1 MSLLRPRQQGT
12 LGRIADFS
20 MVPIMYLLQGNVSE
34 VPQRTHFWNNLHL
47 KNVDAFGFD
56 AALFETVSSDPSATR
71 RWLGPLPLFHMAI
84 FGGWKQFVVV
94 VPKEKQETWFVGW
107 IAGDAFGL
115 SQIPLVG
122 PVRLGVGP
130 AQAQFFGITID
141 GRQIDIDIV
150 GYGSIGKAGKFAKIP
165 LL

>member
-1 MSLLRPRQQGT
+1 MSLLRPIQEGIA
-12 LGRIADFS
+12 GRIADS
-20 MVPIMYLLQGNVSE
+20 LMMPIMYLLQGNVSE

-47 KNVDAFGFD
+47 KNTDAFGLD
-56 AALFETVSSDPSATR
+56 ATMFETVSSDPRATR

-84 FGGWKQFVVV
+84 FGGWEQFVVLT
-94 VPKEKQETWFVGW
+94 PKIHKETWFVGW

-115 SQIPLVG
+115 SKIPLTG
-122 PVRLGVGP
+122 SVRLGIGP
-130 AQAQFFGITID
+130 AQAQFFGVTID

-150 GYGSIGKAGKFAKIP
+150 GYGTIGKAGKFAKIP